1 MAYSPLVE
9 KVNLREWAHF
19 AKGVVQH
26 QNRSK
31 WSNFYAVRTE
41 NVQATLQW
49 QTAKIVKLFL
59 IFNID

>member
-26 QNRSK
+26 TK
-31 WSNFYAVRTE
+31 TV
-41 NVQATLQW
+41 
-49 QTAKIVKLFL
+49 
-59 IFNID
+59 